1 LVGKQKIAEAEF
13 FHPNCWRGAGT
24 LSAFKTTEFLP
35 ALALGTRQMA
45 HLDFGRVF
53 PAPDNNLPSAPA
65 SAGRPQSD
73 SVPAGSAED
82 KRAKF
87 FTTARFDRAEWMNVM
102 FMAVTFIGGLF
113 CAFYLFNGSEVWR
126 AAASWTR
133 DLLHSRPA
141 ASMAA
146 VDVEQ
151 VETGMDANQ
160 DLPTVADHSGDPF
173 SGTSGFLSLAPPS
186 SVRLSGVGAGLP
198 TTAIGSVARAVF
210 AQLGFAVPGGDA
222 LKQEFDR
229 AVADLSRTPSTEA
242 VPTVAVVEP
251 TSVKAQKHSSA
262 RPKHHAKRENVIRN
276 SHQRR
281 RTAAEPGVLRENGL
295 NSAAN
300 FSTSTAQ
307 VVNSTSSILPPAN
320 VTGSATSSTPISLGG
335 RH

>member
-1 LVGKQKIAEAEF
+1 
-13 FHPNCWRGAGT
+13 
-24 LSAFKTTEFLP
+24 
-35 ALALGTRQMA
+35 MA
-45 HLDFGRVF
+45 HLDFGRAF
-53 PAPDNNLPSAPA
+53 PASENNAPSPPA

-82 KRAKF
+82 KRAKS
-87 FTTARFDRAEWMNVM
+87 FTTARFDRAQWVNVM
-102 FMAVTFIGGLF
+102 FMAITFIGGLF

-133 DLLHSRPA
+133 DLLHPRPA

-151 VETGMDANQ
+151 VEAGMDVDQ
-160 DLPTVADHSGDPF
+160 DLATVADHSGDPF
-173 SGTSGFLSLAPPS
+173 SRTSGFLSLAPPS

-198 TTAIGSVARAVF
+198 ITAIGSIARAPL
-210 AQLGFAVPGGDA
+210 AQLGFAAPGGDA

-229 AVADLSRTPSTEA
+229 AVADLSRTPNTEA

-251 TSVKAQKHSSA
+251 TSVKAQRRSSA
-262 RPKHHAKRENVIRN
+262 IPKHHAKREDVIRN

-295 NSAAN
+295 NSAGN
-300 FSTSTAQ
+300 FSTSTAQQ

-320 VTGSATSSTPISLGG
+320 MTGPATASTQISLNG